1 MLTRPD
7 GNDMTCDV
15 TLQAMMELGATV
27 CKPVN
32 PSCSCCPISSI
43 CAAAK
48 EVAAY
53 AAAGGGG
60 CLDMEDAP
68 KVTDY
73 PEKVLLHSTYFN

>member
-7 GNDMTCDV
+7 GNDMTSFV

-53 AAAGGGG
+53 AAAGG

-73 PEKVLLHSTYFN
+73 PEKVLLHSTCFN